1 MGFGT
6 LFGALLITTMPERHI
21 YTLQNINEAV
31 KRLIEKATGGKSFWV
46 KAEIAAIK
54 PASSGHTYL
63 ELVQTENGSTVA
75 KAKAN
80 IWQGS
85 QAVIK
90 LELGADYDSILKEG
104 SEVLLSVKVS
114 FHLQYGYSLTVEAVD
129 KDFALGDIE
138 KRKRQCIE
146 KLIAEGVI
154 HRNKEIP
161 LPTVIQQIIVIGS
174 SESAG
179 YKDFVKQIE
188 ENPYRYKFDHTL
200 IHTQVQGDAARRDIV
215 RALLKSKQ
223 IKTSGVIVILR
234 GGGSKFDLDVFNDY
248 EICKLITEQP
258 LPVFTGLGHEIDQ
271 MVSDVVAHTSHKTPS
286 AVGAYIISYNN
297 HYEARQQQTWIRIKD
312 IALRYY
318 KLHHT
323 WFASKKDVFSVK
335 SIEYTRLRRGS
346 LHTIG
351 TRILRKSSE
360 VINEQKKHLQKGHQ
374 IITLKP
380 ISILTVRETGVLRL
394 HHQQLKQTTSK
405 YFELQSKHL
414 DGYNMRVFIRHAQSK
429 LEVERRKIVY
439 AHTMIQLADPE
450 KISMR
455 GFGIIRKGDKIVNR
469 EMILNQGDVL
479 NVRVFGKNF
488 DTQFIKY
495 TSSWTLTQRMSQ
507 RLKSLIKF

>member
-1 MGFGT
+1 
-6 LFGALLITTMPERHI
+6 MPEGPI
-21 YTLQNINEAV
+21 YTLQKINAAI
-31 KRLIEKATGGKSFWV
+31 KKHIDDATNGKSFWV
-46 KAEIAAIK
+46 KAEIVAIK
-54 PASSGHTYL
+54 PASSGHIYL

-75 KAKAN
+75 KAKAK
-80 IWQGS
+80 IWKEK
-85 QAVIK
+85 QADIK
-90 LELGADYDSILKEG
+90 IELGNDYSNIIKGG
-104 SEVLLSVKVS
+104 SEVLLRVKVE
-114 FHLQYGYSLTVEAVD
+114 FHLQYGYSLTIEGVD

-138 KRKRQCIE
+138 RRKQACVE
-146 KLIAEGVI
+146 KLTLEGVI
-154 HRNKEIP
+154 NRNKGIT
-161 LPTVIQQIIVIGS
+161 LPTVIQRIIIIGS

-188 ENPYRYKFDHTL
+188 ENPFRYKFDHTL

-215 RALLKSKQ
+215 GALLKTKQ
-223 IKTSGVIVILR
+223 VKTNAIIVILR

-248 EICKLITEQP
+248 EICKLITEQA

-286 AVGAYIISYNN
+286 AAGAYIVSYNN

-318 KLHHT
+318 KLQHT

-335 SIEYTRLRRGS
+335 SNEYTRLRRGA

-360 VINEQKKHLQKGHQ
+360 VINEQKNHLQKGHQ
-374 IITLKP
+374 ILTLKP
-380 ISILTVRETGVLRL
+380 ISILTVREPAALRL
-394 HHQQLKQTTSK
+394 LHQRLKQTTAK

-414 DGYNMRVFIRHAQSK
+414 DGYNMHVFIRYTQSK
-429 LEVERRKIVY
+429 LEVERRKIVD

-469 EMILNQGDVL
+469 DMILSEGDEL

-488 DTQFIKY
+488 ETQFIKY

-507 RLKSLIKF
+507 RLKSLIRF